1 MDGIDPVIIISLV
14 GGVLVALAG
23 YFKGN
28 SVATSAIEALQSVM
42 DVGDAYIDGDVDKVW
57 TDEEDA
63 RFGKA
68 VRIAMMKVHDS
79 AANAFFYSIKK

>member
-1 MDGIDPVIIISLV
+1 MDGIDPVVIISLV

-28 SVATSAIEALQSVM
+28 SVATSAIEALQSLM
-42 DVGDAYIDGDVDKVW
+42 DVGDAYIDGDIDKVW

-68 VRIAMMKVHDS
+68 VRIAMIRVHNS
-79 AANAFFYSIKK
+79 AIDVFFNSARK